1 MDRGNDAGTRAPSI
15 YLDPEL
21 LVERAGDQAA
31 LEQNHHALRRPVLQ
45 LEVQVLSPVV
55 ELGLLQGFDVE
66 VRTLDLQ
73 SKTNVRQMCEFVKGI
88 RRFPCNRSLPA
99 KEQNRFFVL
108 NFSVHKLGLL
118 LKLLKCFC

>member
-1 MDRGNDAGTRAPSI
+1 MDRGNDVGTRAPSI

-21 LVERAGDQAA
+21 LVECTGDQAA

-73 SKTNVRQMCEFVKGI
+73 SKTNVRQICEL
-88 RRFPCNRSLPA
+88 RRFTCNRSLPA
-99 KEQNRFFVL
+99 KEKTRFFVL
-108 NFSVHKLGLL
+108 KFSVCKPGLL
-118 LKLLKCFC
+118 LLNY

>member
-31 LEQNHHALRRPVLQ
+31 LEQNHHTLRRPVLQ

-73 SKTNVRQMCEFVKGI
+73 SKTNVRQICEFVKGM
-88 RRFPCNRSLPA
+88 RRFYLQSLNTS
-99 KEQNRFFVL
+99 KRKNL
-108 NFSVHKLGLL
+108 I
-118 LKLLKCFC
+118 FC

>member
-1 MDRGNDAGTRAPSI
+1 MDRGNDAGARAPSI

-45 LEVQVLSPVV
+45 LEVQVLPPVV

-73 SKTNVRQMCEFVKGI
+73 GKTNVRQMCEFVEGM
-88 RRFPCNRSLPA
+88 RRFICNRSLPV
-99 KEQNRFFVL
+99 KE
-108 NFSVHKLGLL
+108 
-118 LKLLKCFC
+118 KCFEGFCAQ